1 MSLVG
6 VGLLRGEGSDVLLYE
21 GTEGSFVDITYEV
34 EFEAT
39 SVSEAATE
47 ELEHTIV
54 VHALDFFDAEWV
66 ALRVV
71 GEDVARDGV
80 AEEGERVSLA
90 CLDLADGTLLPCLE
104 GVLVST
110 YSCEVEVEELE
121 HRLEVFLRRATCYII
136 ADVGDRRR
144 DRSDATAE
152 GLLES

>member
-21 GTEGSFVDITYEV
+21 GTEGSFIDITYEV
-34 EFEAT
+34 ELEAT

-47 ELEHTIV
+47 ELQYVLI
-54 VHALDFFDAEWV
+54 VHALDLFNAEGI

-104 GVLVST
+104 GVLVSA
-110 YSCEVEVEELE
+110 YSSEVEIEELE

-136 ADVGDRRR
+136 AYIGDRRR
-144 DRSDATAE
+144 DRSDATTE
-152 GLLES
+152 GLFES